1 MGPRTCPE
9 SKHLNGQLGSCM
21 RHMMFLDHKEVSWA
35 HYSLDSRSL
44 GPPTVTAIQSEILSE
59 TKKSVQRVGTEA
71 RR

>member
-9 SKHLNGQLGSCM
+9 SKHLKGQLGSCV
-21 RHMMFLDHKEVSWA
+21 RQVTFLDHKEVSGA
-35 HYSLDSRSL
+35 HYSLDRRSL
-44 GPPTVTAIQSEILSE
+44 GPPTDTAIQSEILSE

>member
-9 SKHLNGQLGSCM
+9 SKHLKGQLGSCV
-21 RHMMFLDHKEVSWA
+21 RQVTFLDHKEVS
-35 HYSLDSRSL
+35 LNSRSL
-44 GPPTVTAIQSEILSE
+44 GPPTVTTIQSEIASE